1 VTTPHGCSAKDSV
14 HVSLIP
20 MNAPEICV
28 VGVDSLNKNRIIWN
42 KAVSSAIDSFYVY
55 KETGTTNVYAKIGA
69 VPYNNLSVFVD
80 NSSYPNVQSNKY
92 KISIFDDCGLESAQ
106 SDYHKTMHLTINQGT
121 ASNIWNLIWEEY
133 AGFTVSSY
141 RIYRGTSPDTLQQIG
156 TVLGGNTTY
165 TDVAPTGYIYYQI
178 EVVSPNN
185 CNPTRSYNSSR
196 SNIASNNGSGINENN
211 NASDLVSIYPDPAKE
226 SITIDFAEY
235 SNDHSFAEIFNV
247 DGKLLQHISIT
258 QKKTDVDIS
267 RLPSGIYIIK
277 VTGNNDVAI
286 KKLVKE

>member
-1 VTTPHGCSAKDSV
+1 MD
-14 HVSLIP
+14 
-20 MNAPEICV
+20 APEICV

-42 KAVSSAIDSFYVY
+42 KTISTAIDSFYIY
-55 KETGTTNVYAKIGA
+55 KETGTTNVYARIGA

-133 AGFTVSSY
+133 YGFTVSSY
-141 RIYRGTSPDTLQQIG
+141 KIYRGTSPDTLLQIG
-156 TVLGGNTTY
+156 NVLGGNTTY
-165 TDVAPTGYIYYQI
+165 TDVAPTGYVYYQI
-178 EVVSPNN
+178 EVVSPNS
-185 CNPTRSYNSSR
+185 CNPTKSYNSSR
-196 SNIASNNGSGINENN
+196 SNIATNNGSGINENI
-211 NASDLVSIYPDPAKE
+211 NASDLVSIYPDPAKA
-226 SITIDFAEY
+226 SITIDFDAY
-235 SNDHSFAEIFNV
+235 SNDHSFAEIFSV

-267 RLPSGIYIIK
+267 LLPSGIYIIK